1 MGTTIKR
8 VFLSTV
14 LLCSLLYISLPNLAY
29 AEDKKGGEPT
39 TEKVN
44 VENNGDVAEPPS
56 GPNTTIDTEVKEVEI
71 DTPASVTGKKVE
83 GTGTVTDFSTSGSKA
98 FYTITDRD
106 QNVYYLIVDLD
117 KTDNNVYFLSD
128 VNKSQ
133 LEGSGE
139 PTENVQAAPVPPIE
153 PEKEEQPKENSNG
166 SFLLM
171 VLLVAVIIVVVY
183 YFRMTKKKKNQGN
196 TADEDEMNED
206 YEEDDML
213 YEEDN
218 MDNKDHKEDK

>member
-8 VFLSTV
+8 VFLTTV
-14 LLCSLLYISLPNLAY
+14 LLCSLLYISLPNPAF

-44 VENNGDVAEPPS
+44 VVNNGDVAEPPS

-106 QNVYYLIVDLD
+106 QNVFYLIVDLD

-133 LEGSGE
+133 LEGSRE
-139 PTENVQAAPVPPIE
+139 PTENVQVAPVVPPTE
-153 PEKEEQPKENSNG
+153 EKEQPKESGNG

-183 YFRMTKKKKNQGN
+183 YFRMTKKKKEQGN
-196 TADEDEMNED
+196 AADEDEMTED

-213 YEEDN
+213 YEEDDKDYK
-218 MDNKDHKEDK
+218 DNK